1 MVVYVYNFLNFF
13 WPLILDFKFQGLINK
28 KVNKHFKNKR
38 KEMIEIENVENLIK
52 EGCDCDEIV
61 RINADEL
68 TYNQFFHEF
77 MFKNVP
83 VIIKNVDLLTPASK
97 EWFTDNKLDIDQ
109 FEDVLKDLDVPVY
122 NNSKQYFNSHEKTT
136 MKFKD
141 YADYWRLNDKKELL
155 YLKDFHLKQQLPEI
169 DFYNVP
175 EFFASDWLNECLI
188 DKASDDYRFVY
199 IGVKGTW

>member
-1 MVVYVYNFLNFF
+1 
-13 WPLILDFKFQGLINK
+13 
-28 KVNKHFKNKR
+28 
-38 KEMIEIENVENLIK
+38 MIEIEEVGLLIK

-83 VIIKNVDLLTPASK
+83 IIIKNVDLLTPASK
-97 EWFTDNKLDIDQ
+97 EWFPENKFNIDI
-109 FEDVLKDLDVPVY
+109 FEDVLKDNIDVPVY

-141 YADYWRLNDKKELL
+141 FAEYYRSDDKKDLL
-155 YLKDFHLKQQLPEI
+155 YLKDFHLKQQLSEL

-175 EFFASDWLNECLI
+175 IYFASDWLNECLI
-188 DKASDDYRFVY
+188 DKSSDDYRFVY

>member
-1 MVVYVYNFLNFF
+1 
-13 WPLILDFKFQGLINK
+13 
-28 KVNKHFKNKR
+28 
-38 KEMIEIENVENLIK
+38 MIEIENVENLIK
-52 EGCDCDEIV
+52 EDCDCDEIA

-68 TYNQFFHEF
+68 TYNKFFHEF

-97 EWFTDNKLDIDQ
+97 QWFTGNKFDIDK

-122 NNSKQYFNSHEKTT
+122 NNSKQYFNSHEKTS

-141 YADYWRLNDKKELL
+141 YADYWRLDDKRELL

-175 EFFASDWLNECLI
+175 DFFASDWLNECLI
-188 DKASDDYRFVY
+188 DKGSDDYRFVY